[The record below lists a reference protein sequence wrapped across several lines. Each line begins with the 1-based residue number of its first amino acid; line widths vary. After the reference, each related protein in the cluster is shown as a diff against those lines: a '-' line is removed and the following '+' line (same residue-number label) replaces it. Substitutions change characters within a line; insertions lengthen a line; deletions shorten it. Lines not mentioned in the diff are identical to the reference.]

1 LFLSFGLD
9 REVLR
14 ILAVSF
20 ESQPPAT
27 FSATPGWVEPVLRVS
42 SLAWRTGLRLAFPAI
57 AVLTVADLAMAL
69 TGRIHSQLQ
78 LLSLAFP
85 VKVLA
90 AVLVLAA
97 TLSSFPLLYEHAAK
111 EALQAVRVIAGA
123 GR

>member
-1 LFLSFGLD
+1 
-9 REVLR
+9 
-14 ILAVSF
+14 
-20 ESQPPAT
+20 
-27 FSATPGWVEPVLRVS
+27 
-42 SLAWRTGLRLAFPAI
+42 
-57 AVLTVADLAMAL
+57 MAL

-97 TLSSFPLLYEHAAK
+97 THSSFPLLYEHAAK